1 MNKITIE
8 RALLEQALEWVEAQP
23 EPRMLGAAKIIT
35 SLREALTQQSSRHVK
50 ESLSTVLEQPQ
61 PVQQPVATVQCIHG
75 VTIGYLEVMQPV
87 GTKLYTSPQEQPLT
101 VAGGAVF
108 QDAEGKRPVTAIGQ
122 PVGRWEPTPLF
133 PPGGAGVFLER
144 PQAQPQPVQEQCP
157 ECDGTGTV
165 AGSQAHFPCP
175 LCTSPQAAQP
185 LSDVGKDAA
194 RYRWLRSTTNYV
206 TSNGNKIDVRN
217 QPELWDSTIDAAIEA
232 AHSITKGTT

>member
-1 MNKITIE
+1 MNITIDK
-8 RALLEQALEWVEAQP
+8 AVLEQALEA
-23 EPRMLGAAKIIT
+23 LNHGIT
-35 SLREALTQQSSRHVK
+35 EMNHRGCAIECMSLHHATKAIREALA
-50 ESLSTVLEQPQ
+50 QPQ
-61 PVQQPVATVQCIHG
+61 PVQQCA
-75 VTIGYLEVMQPV
+75 L
-87 GTKLYTSPQEQPLT
+87 
-101 VAGGAVF
+101 
-108 QDAEGKRPVTAIGQ
+108 
-122 PVGRWEPTPLF
+122 
-133 PPGGAGVFLER
+133 
-144 PQAQPQPVQEQCP
+144 CP